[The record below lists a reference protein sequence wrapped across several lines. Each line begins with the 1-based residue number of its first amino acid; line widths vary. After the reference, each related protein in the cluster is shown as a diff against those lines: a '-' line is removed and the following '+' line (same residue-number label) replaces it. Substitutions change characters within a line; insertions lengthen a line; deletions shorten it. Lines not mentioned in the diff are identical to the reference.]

1 MTQPS
6 PPVADADDLPPTQ
19 YLILE
24 VLAARHR
31 TGETLWT
38 FPAKLR
44 PHMDALANLGLIGW
58 KSGITEGTIR
68 AWLTEQ
74 GLAAA
79 ISPTYITPN
88 AEWSIRYP
96 GGTVNRVGTFTE
108 AGARQRA
115 DELGAEAVW
124 RPVGPWQPAPA
135 TAEVTR

>member
-1 MTQPS
+1 MTQPN
-6 PPVADADDLPPTQ
+6 PPVADTDELPPTQ

-24 VLAARHR
+24 VLAARYR
-31 TGETLWT
+31 TGETVWT

-44 PHMDALANLGLIGW
+44 PQMEALERAGLIRW
-58 KSGITEGTIR
+58 KSGVVYGTVL
-68 AWLTEQ
+68 AWFTEQ
-74 GLAAA
+74 GQSAS
-79 ISPTYITPN
+79 ISPTYVSPN

-96 GGTVNRVGTFTE
+96 GGAVNRVGTFTE

-135 TAEVTR
+135 AAEVKP

>member
-1 MTQPS
+1 MT
-6 PPVADADDLPPTQ
+6 VETDDLPPTQ

-24 VLAARHR
+24 VLAARYR
-31 TGETLWT
+31 TGETHWT

-44 PHMDALANLGLIGW
+44 PQMEALERLGLIGW
-58 KSGITEGTIR
+58 KSGVEYGTVR
-68 AWLTEQ
+68 AWFTDE
-74 GLAAA
+74 GRAAS
-79 ISPTYITPN
+79 ISPTYVSPN

-124 RPVGPWQPAPA
+124 RPVGPWQSAPTEVPA
-135 TAEVTR
+135 